1 MGPALRT
8 DLPVS
13 EILTRSR
20 PIAFRMNGYRTALI
34 VHLVHVLLCILWNGV
49 GLWQQAHGL
58 KTIGPTASWG
68 AIGFVILLGAGL
80 VGFSRKGP
88 PPGFLALSAIGMLLA
103 VVAIHGGLTKDA
115 SNWPSGFWRWAGIVV
130 NSFGVMGFLLA
141 LATYLR
147 PRPAIS

>member
-1 MGPALRT
+1 MNTFRPAL
-8 DLPVS
+8 
-13 EILTRSR
+13 
-20 PIAFRMNGYRTALI
+20 IAHLI
-34 VHLVHVLLCILWNGV
+34 HVLLCIIWNGV

-80 VGFSRKGP
+80 VGLSRKGP
-88 PPGFLALSAIGMLLA
+88 PLGFLALSAIGMLLA

-115 SNWPSGFWRWAGIVV
+115 SNWPSEFWRWAGIVV
-130 NSFGVMGFLLA
+130 NSFGVIGFLLA

-147 PRPAIS
+147 RKSTIS